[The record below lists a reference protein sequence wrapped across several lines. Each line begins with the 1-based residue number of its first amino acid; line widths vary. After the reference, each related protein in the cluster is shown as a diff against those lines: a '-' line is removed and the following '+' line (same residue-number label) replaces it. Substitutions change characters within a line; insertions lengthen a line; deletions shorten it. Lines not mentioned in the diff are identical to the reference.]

1 MMMIPPVTYNN
12 FQIWWKGHQLDNHVS
27 PVLEITL
34 HLRGHFKV
42 RLDYVFVVSQAVIQ
56 GNIMRQE
63 IA

>member
-34 HLRGHFKV
+34 HLKGHFKV
-42 RLDYVFVVSQAVIQ
+42 RLDYVFLVSQAVI
-56 GNIMRQE
+56 
-63 IA
+63 